1 MPPPP
6 RKLTLTDRYQPMTA
20 AEKQTLAGWDALTKA
35 ENEKQQSEGVPSRS
49 TQKATGTLVREQG
62 TREKPLASSSLQDS
76 PTRVNKGARKS
87 YGACYGCGERAT
99 FYCPSRKGPFC
110 GTWCPGPRSES
121 PKTRESRGPHG
132 SARHSST
139 NSPTVKGG
147 RQEQASRGSFDK
159 HEVSEQA
166 QRGRTTEAPSRKRSP
181 PRGGQR
187 ERRSRS
193 RSPTTSKR
201 TRGGSWGSE
210 KTSSTHGSR
219 GAGSDDRPPTR
230 LVKYQ
235 PPSSRPPRE
244 VNTSERHRTSSSY
257 DAMNPPRKPSP
268 PKSSVQ
274 PATICERPECRK
286 PVTGCGI
293 RCPLCGVRYDCD
305 ECYVQDVH
313 RHLATCPAVKWRAIS
328 STKTEERASDE
339 DSSREG
345 KRGQRDLLSTIS
357 PTTNNASTAKGK
369 TEGTDKGVCGST
381 KHIGGT
387 NNSHTDTLSREVIG
401 PAGSDDSDAEFGMS
415 DLSLVSDEASVSDD
429 DGESVHITTIREQS
443 STGDEIRGPPSAS
456 SERHWMWE
464 YLPTKFR
471 TGKYAMSSTLLAFM
485 EKRVSK
491 GTSYG
496 HKKAFLQY
504 VEFLKTE
511 KVLAPGLDVS
521 PFLLEPLKKEEK
533 SVLMRRFIIFVAGVL
548 GKKEEMMTAFLG
560 QLRSNWVVA
569 GIKTSFLA
577 FTKDEAKEIKKSAKR
592 SRAEEKARLDRQ
604 AHNEKEALRMYML
617 ALLRDKF
624 NTFLFFH
631 WLIYFSIAPPKR
643 VRRIR
648 QKMT

>member
-1 MPPPP
+1 
-6 RKLTLTDRYQPMTA
+6 
-20 AEKQTLAGWDALTKA
+20 
-35 ENEKQQSEGVPSRS
+35 
-49 TQKATGTLVREQG
+49 
-62 TREKPLASSSLQDS
+62 
-76 PTRVNKGARKS
+76 
-87 YGACYGCGERAT
+87 
-99 FYCPSRKGPFC
+99 
-110 GTWCPGPRSES
+110 
-121 PKTRESRGPHG
+121 
-132 SARHSST
+132 
-139 NSPTVKGG
+139 
-147 RQEQASRGSFDK
+147 
-159 HEVSEQA
+159 
-166 QRGRTTEAPSRKRSP
+166 
-181 PRGGQR
+181 
-187 ERRSRS
+187 
-193 RSPTTSKR
+193 
-201 TRGGSWGSE
+201 
-210 KTSSTHGSR
+210 
-219 GAGSDDRPPTR
+219 
-230 LVKYQ
+230 
-235 PPSSRPPRE
+235 
-244 VNTSERHRTSSSY
+244 
-257 DAMNPPRKPSP
+257 
-268 PKSSVQ
+268 
-274 PATICERPECRK
+274 
-286 PVTGCGI
+286 
-293 RCPLCGVRYDCD
+293 
-305 ECYVQDVH
+305 VH

-345 KRGQRDLLSTIS
+345 ERGQRDLLSTIS

-369 TEGTDKGVCGST
+369 TEGTDKEVCGST
-381 KHIGGT
+381 KHIGGN

-443 STGDEIRGPPSAS
+443 STGNEIRGPPSAP

-604 AHNEKEALRMYML
+604 AHNEKEALRMYMI
-617 ALLRDKF
+617 ALLRDKCWVEGEKELKAVQLL
-624 NTFLFFH
+624 NRTQAL
-631 WLIYFSIAPPKR
+631 
-643 VRRIR
+643 VRSEGPSMD
-648 QKMT
+648 KMTMYNASAIHSEIGPRGDQIGFSKAETGEHQVILAGDVVFRVGVGEPNQAGIFGCVVDMNGWRLWKWITGDLG